1 MTLAIAYSLA
11 GRQEEASIAAKEV
24 LRLNPKFSVAL
35 YRKTLKYKNQADT
48 ERVIG
53 AMLNAGLP
61 E

>member
-1 MTLAIAYSLA
+1 VPVINS
-11 GRQEEASIAAKEV
+11 QEEARIAAKEV

-35 YRKTLKYKNQADT
+35 FRKMLQYKNQDET